1 MIMRYKMKILTKNK
15 TYEYPLRVLPVYEW
29 DKVLGFNQS
38 DAVFKLNEVKYLREI
53 TSLMIS
59 PKFLDEFYVILD
71 QNREFISYYKDYL
84 VAIIYTAQFNTFHID
99 NDLKK
104 PTLVYLSEYENNVG
118 DFVTFDYI
126 NENFDYEKVAALLS
140 SVTSNSNDLVAK

>member
-1 MIMRYKMKILTKNK
+1 MIMRYKMRILTKNK

-29 DKVLGFNQS
+29 DRVLGFNQS
-38 DAVFKLNEVKYLREI
+38 DAIYKLNEVKYLREI

-71 QNREFISYYKDYL
+71 ANREFISYYKDYL

-99 NDLKK
+99 NDLKT
-104 PTLVYLSEYENNVG
+104 PALVYLSEYENNVG

-126 NENFDYEKVAALLS
+126 DDNFDYEKVTSLL
-140 SVTSNSNDLVAK
+140 TSNSTELVVK

>member
-29 DKVLGFNQS
+29 DRVLGFNQS
-38 DAVFKLNEVKYLREI
+38 DAILKLNEVKYLREI

-84 VAIIYTAQFNTFHID
+84 VAIIYTAQFNT
-99 NDLKK
+99 
-104 PTLVYLSEYENNVG
+104 
-118 DFVTFDYI
+118 
-126 NENFDYEKVAALLS
+126 
-140 SVTSNSNDLVAK
+140 

>member
-29 DKVLGFNQS
+29 DRVLGFNQS
-38 DAVFKLNEVKYLREI
+38 DAIYKLNEVKYLREI

-71 QNREFISYYKDYL
+71 ANREFISYYKDYL
-84 VAIIYTAQFNTFHID
+84 VAIIYTAQFNTFHAD

-104 PTLVYLSEYENNVG
+104 PALVFLSEYENNVG
-118 DFVTFDYI
+118 DFVTFNYI
-126 NENFDYEKVAALLS
+126 DDNFDYEKVAASL
-140 SVTSNSNDLVAK
+140 TSNSNELVVK

>member
-1 MIMRYKMKILTKNK
+1 MVMRYKMRILTKNK

-29 DKVLGFNQS
+29 DRVLGFNQS
-38 DAVFKLNEVKYLREI
+38 DAIYKLNEVKYLREI

-71 QNREFISYYKDYL
+71 ANREFISYYKDYL

-104 PTLVYLSEYENNVG
+104 PALVYLSEYENNVG

-126 NENFDYEKVAALLS
+126 DDNFDYAKVTS
-140 SVTSNSNDLVAK
+140 SLASNSNELVAK

>member
-29 DKVLGFNQS
+29 DRVLGFNQS
-38 DAVFKLNEVKYLREI
+38 DTTYKLNEVKYLREI

-71 QNREFISYYKDYL
+71 ANREFISYYKDYL
-84 VAIIYTAQFNTFHID
+84 VAIIYTAQFNIFHAD

-104 PTLVYLSEYENNVG
+104 PALVYLSEYENNVG

-126 NENFDYEKVAALLS
+126 NDNFDYAKVTS
-140 SVTSNSNDLVAK
+140 SLTSNSNELVAK

>member
-29 DKVLGFNQS
+29 DKVLGFNQN
-38 DAVFKLNEVKYLREI
+38 DAISKLNEVKYLREI

-59 PKFLDEFYVILD
+59 SKFLDEFYAILD
-71 QNREFISYYKDYL
+71 ANREFISYYKDYL
-84 VAIIYTAQFNTFHID
+84 VAIIYTAQFNTFHMD

-104 PTLVYLSEYENNVG
+104 PALVYLSEYENNVG
-118 DFVTFDYI
+118 DFITFEYI
-126 NENFDYEKVAALLS
+126 NDNFDYAKVTALLTPNFNELD
-140 SVTSNSNDLVAK
+140 TSQC

>member
-1 MIMRYKMKILTKNK
+1 MIMRYKMRILTKNK

-29 DKVLGFNQS
+29 DRVLGFNQS
-38 DAVFKLNEVKYLREI
+38 DAIYKLNEVKYLREI

-71 QNREFISYYKDYL
+71 ANREFISYYKDYL

-99 NDLKK
+99 NDLKT
-104 PTLVYLSEYENNVG
+104 PALVYLSEYENNVG

-126 NENFDYEKVAALLS
+126 DDNFDYEKVTSLL
-140 SVTSNSNDLVAK
+140 TSNSTELVVKWAK

>member
-1 MIMRYKMKILTKNK
+1 MVMRYKMKILTKNK

-29 DKVLGFNQS
+29 DRVLGFNQS
-38 DAVFKLNEVKYLREI
+38 DAIYKLNEVKYLREI

-71 QNREFISYYKDYL
+71 ANREFISYYKDYL
-84 VAIIYTAQFNTFHID
+84 VAIIYTAQFNTFHVD

-104 PTLVYLSEYENNVG
+104 PALVFLSEYENNVG

-126 NENFDYEKVAALLS
+126 NDNFDYAKVTASL
-140 SVTSNSNDLVAK
+140 TSNSTELVAK

>member
-29 DKVLGFNQS
+29 DRVLGFNQS
-38 DAVFKLNEVKYLREI
+38 DAIYKLNEVKYLREI

-71 QNREFISYYKDYL
+71 ANREFISYYKDYL
-84 VAIIYTAQFNTFHID
+84 VAIIYTAQFNTFNAD
-99 NDLKK
+99 NDLKN
-104 PTLVYLSEYENNVG
+104 PALVFLSEYENNVG

-126 NENFDYEKVAALLS
+126 NDNFDYTKVTSTL
-140 SVTSNSNDLVAK
+140 TSNSTELVAK

>member
-29 DKVLGFNQS
+29 DRVLGFNQS
-38 DAVFKLNEVKYLREI
+38 DAIYKLNEVKYLREI

-71 QNREFISYYKDYL
+71 ANRKFISYYKDYL
-84 VAIIYTAQFNTFHID
+84 IAIIYTAQFNTFHAD
-99 NDLKK
+99 NDLKN
-104 PTLVYLSEYENNVG
+104 PALVYLSEYENNIG

-126 NENFDYEKVAALLS
+126 NDNFDYAKATS
-140 SVTSNSNDLVAK
+140 SLTSNSTELVAK

>member
-29 DKVLGFNQS
+29 DRVLGFNQS
-38 DAVFKLNEVKYLREI
+38 DAIYKLNEVKYLREI

-71 QNREFISYYKDYL
+71 ANREFISYYKDYL
-84 VAIIYTAQFNTFHID
+84 IAIIYTAQFNTFHAD
-99 NDLKK
+99 NDLKN
-104 PTLVYLSEYENNVG
+104 PALVYLSEYENNIG

-126 NENFDYEKVAALLS
+126 NDNFDYAKATS
-140 SVTSNSNDLVAK
+140 SLTSNSTELVAK